1 MTGLGELFLGVRATH
16 GRITP
21 GLAASLLCMVL
32 AGSPTVWAMHEV
44 DHRFTVEGFVCGAD
58 RQPGAG
64 VQVMAKDTRVS
75 VGGTALTDDRG
86 YYKIT
91 LHLHNDNRGDPI
103 LVTARDE
110 EQRITAQFDIKDVKS
125 ERKVAVNFGVG
136 CEVAT
141 DEVPGWLYYGAGA
154 VAVAAAAGAGFAL
167 LGKGRKHSKDGK
179 GKKR

>member
-1 MTGLGELFLGVRATH
+1 MTGLREFFLRVRATH

-21 GLAASLLCMVL
+21 GLAGSLLGVVL
-32 AGSPTVWAMHEV
+32 AGSPAVWAMHET

-58 RQPGAG
+58 RQPVPGI
-64 VQVMAKDTRVS
+64 QVMAKDTRVS

-86 YYKIT
+86 YYKVT

-110 EQRITAQFDIKDVKS
+110 EQRVTAQFDVKDVKS
-125 ERKVAVNFGVG
+125 ERKVAVNFGAG
-136 CEVAT
+136 CEVAA
-141 DEVPGWLYYGAGA
+141 DEAPDWLYYGAGA
-154 VAVAAAAGAGFAL
+154 TAVVVAAGAGFAL
-167 LGKGRKHSKDGK
+167 LGKRRKHSRDGK